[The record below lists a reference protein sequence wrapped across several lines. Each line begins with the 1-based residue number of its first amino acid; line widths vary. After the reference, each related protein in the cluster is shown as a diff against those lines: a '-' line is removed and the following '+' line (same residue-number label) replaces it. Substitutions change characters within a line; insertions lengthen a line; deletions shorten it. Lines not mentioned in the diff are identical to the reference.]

1 MAVDFEGVGRSVR
14 RWRGERAEDGE
25 VERCEQRGEAR
36 VVVVRFS
43 PSLSVTLPL
52 TEFEELIENGS
63 WEYLD
68 ELL

>member
-14 RWRGERAEDGE
+14 RWRGEREEDGE
-25 VERCEQRGEAR
+25 VERVEQRGETR
-36 VVVVRFS
+36 VVVVKFGPS
-43 PSLSVTLPL
+43 PSVTLPL
-52 TEFEELIENGS
+52 TEFEEFIENGS